1 MNYTDIRQSIIN
13 IIAKGKPVIDIS
25 DLLFKH
31 KCYYLLGLSPLT
43 PKQKNKLDMI
53 LAINEI
59 NHKTNYL
66 CLKNIFKI
74 MANEHYAIVKGAV
87 FSRAAYFQPN
97 MRTSL
102 DIDLI
107 IHPFHVKRIKDI
119 FLGNGFTQGQIK
131 EKKIV
136 PYQRKETLFYTSN
149 SHQLAPFVSPT
160 GNQLC
165 PFVSVDL
172 NFSIIWGENKKP
184 IDMDF
189 VLSELKDEIIYGQAI
204 KKLSPEM
211 EFIHLCLHHYKD
223 LNSIYLISKGNIRL
237 SLFSDIFFFI
247 IHTDFDIQKMFFI
260 SEKLNVSRYIYYCL
274 FYCGEIF
281 FHTKLYELIF
291 VYKFSADDNLIN
303 SYGLHES
310 ERKKWAFSF
319 FDRLFLEDFPQ
330 KFIETL
336 NDREREKI
344 NTNYKFSASN

>member
-25 DLLFKH
+25 DLFFKH
-31 KCYYLLGLSPLT
+31 KCYYLLGLSSLT
-43 PKQKNKLDMI
+43 PEQKNKLDMI

-66 CLKNIFKI
+66 CLKNVFKI
-74 MANEHYAIVKGAV
+74 MANENYAIVKGAV
-87 FSRAAYFQPN
+87 FSKAAYFQPN

-102 DIDLI
+102 DIDLM
-107 IHPFHVKRIKDI
+107 IHPFQITHIKDI
-119 FLGNGFTQGQIK
+119 FLANGFTQGKIK
-131 EKKIV
+131 EKKVV
-136 PYQRKETLFYTSN
+136 PNQRKETVFYTSN
-149 SHQLAPFVSPT
+149 SHQLAPFVAPT
-160 GNQLC
+160 GNKLC
-165 PFVSVDL
+165 PFVNVDL
-172 NFSIIWGENKKP
+172 NFSIIWGESKKP

-223 LNSIYLISKGNIRL
+223 LNSIYLISKGNIKL

-247 IHTDFDIQKMFFI
+247 IHTEFDIQKMLFI

-274 FYCGEIF
+274 FYCAEIF
-281 FHTKLYELIF
+281 FHTKLDALIL
-291 VYKFSADDNLIN
+291 VYNFSADDNLIN

-310 ERKKWAFSF
+310 ERKKWTFSF

-336 NDREREKI
+336 DDHEREKI
-344 NTNYKFSASN
+344 NTNYKFSANN